1 MKIVHFTSKIVFG
14 NFLDIWR
21 FFSGHTAHD
30 RPIVRFISTFLFKIG
45 DENSKN
51 LALAVTHW
59 SSGCFRLWKSV
70 VRIQRMA
77 HLIYCSTMLKSQKE
91 ENGVLI
97 RTLSILYWRQFFR
110 HWVMII
116 AWGTSTGLVVMGG
129 GSCLKSCKFKSRQRK
144 LLQNYL
150 LLNCN
155 DVLKRKKEPGIIENC
170 LNQYTM
176 VIWLIS

>member
-91 ENGVLI
+91 VN
-97 RTLSILYWRQFFR
+97 LSVAIKK
-110 HWVMII
+110 MITI
-116 AWGTSTGLVVMGG
+116 QCHSSVVNSY
-129 GSCLKSCKFKSRQRK
+129 GSNPIQYLK
-144 LLQNYL
+144 LL
-150 LLNCN
+150 
-155 DVLKRKKEPGIIENC
+155 
-170 LNQYTM
+170 
-176 VIWLIS
+176 